1 MMIVMMG
8 NNHFFSFFLS
18 FFLSFGW
25 NYLVILRFYLR
36 ERVGVLF
43 DRVPAMIPAAE

>member
-8 NNHFFSFFLS
+8 NNHFFS